1 MVSAAVWVCAAIGRA
16 LREADRYERKSEKEI
31 SVLDLPVWCIY
42 GLANH
47 AGEGYLTTAQRDL
60 VYYTLQIFV
69 ILGYLLY
76 SLFFRF
82 CAGKRIRSAV
92 AYSVFGIF
100 LACVILMFAAGRDS
114 LLNVIV
120 SMIGALCL
128 GGIGGAAHH
137 RMSLETVMGADVAQ
151 CMGLGSAAAVVLQYL
166 LQIRVSVTPLLPV
179 FMLAAFLLFLF
190 ILRRKA
196 PEAVMEGDRKQEKTP
211 PGRIVFSILIAATF
225 LLFACFYNE
234 YIHHLQ
240 IQSDYAS
247 YNVYSWPSLM
257 LVPGYL
263 LFAVVGD
270 RKNGKYV
277 PFLLLYRCRYLQ
289 LPADFL
295 APGAGYKAS
304 GVMGHRSHPSLR
316 ASGPGSSWHRYSRNR
331 PGHLDD
337 GDQSRSQPDRSN
349 GRTGDRLAPS

>member
-1 MVSAAVWVCAAIGRA
+1 MDDMICHRDHGWFPPPYGSVQPSEERLGR
-16 LREADRYERKSEKEI
+16 LIVMSEKVKKKSLSLTCLFGAFI
-31 SVLDLPVWCIY
+31 FLQFTVL

-211 PGRIVFSILIAATF
+211 PGRIVFSILNAATF

-304 GVMGHRSHPSLR
+304 GVMGPLWQD
-316 ASGPGSSWHRYSRNR
+316 A
-331 PGHLDD
+331 
-337 GDQSRSQPDRSN
+337 
-349 GRTGDRLAPS
+349 

>member
-1 MVSAAVWVCAAIGRA
+1 
-16 LREADRYERKSEKEI
+16 
-31 SVLDLPVWCIY
+31 
-42 GLANH
+42 
-47 AGEGYLTTAQRDL
+47 
-60 VYYTLQIFV
+60 
-69 ILGYLLY
+69 
-76 SLFFRF
+76 
-82 CAGKRIRSAV
+82 
-92 AYSVFGIF
+92 
-100 LACVILMFAAGRDS
+100 
-114 LLNVIV
+114 
-120 SMIGALCL
+120 
-128 GGIGGAAHH
+128 
-137 RMSLETVMGADVAQ
+137 
-151 CMGLGSAAAVVLQYL
+151 
-166 LQIRVSVTPLLPV
+166 
-179 FMLAAFLLFLF
+179 
-190 ILRRKA
+190 
-196 PEAVMEGDRKQEKTP
+196 MEGDRKQEKTP

-304 GVMGHRSHPSLR
+304 GVMGPLWQD
-316 ASGPGSSWHRYSRNR
+316 A
-331 PGHLDD
+331 
-337 GDQSRSQPDRSN
+337 
-349 GRTGDRLAPS
+349 